1 MPIRHKSTL
10 PLQLGIVI
18 AHIKMNLKQMGK
30 SMNDFTVD
38 IERQLN
44 KLGKDIQNFVERI
57 VPLEDRGHD
66 FTPACDIV
74 ESEETY
80 AIELDLPGLSKK
92 EINIALKEHVLTV
105 KGERAE
111 ELGDSEVY
119 RRQERSTGVF
129 SRSFAIPENVNTAEI
144 DAVFRNGVLTITMPK
159 SDVLNDA
166 ESIPIK

>member
-1 MPIRHKSTL
+1 
-10 PLQLGIVI
+10 
-18 AHIKMNLKQMGK
+18 MGE
-30 SMNDFTVD
+30 FTID

-44 KLGKDIQNFVERI
+44 KLGKDIQDFVERI
-57 VPLEDRGHD
+57 VPLEDKGHD
-66 FTPACDIV
+66 FTPECDII
-74 ESEETY
+74 ESDETY
-80 AIELDLPGLSKK
+80 ALKLDLPGLSKK

-111 ELGDSEVY
+111 DLGEKEKF

-129 SRSFAIPENVNTAEI
+129 SRSFALPENVNTAEI

-159 SDVLNDA
+159 SDILNDA

>member
-1 MPIRHKSTL
+1 MPIRHKSIP

-18 AHIKMNLKQMGK
+18 AHIKVNLKQMGK

-57 VPLEDRGHD
+57 VPLEDRGQD
-66 FTPACDIV
+66 FAPACDIV
-74 ESEETY
+74 ESDETY
-80 AIELDLPGLSKK
+80 AIKLDLPGLSKK

-111 ELGDSEVY
+111 ELDESEVY
-119 RRQERSTGVF
+119 RRQERSAGVF
-129 SRSFAIPENVNTAEI
+129 SRSFALPENVNTAEI
-144 DAVFRNGVLTITMPK
+144 DAVFRKGVLTITMPK